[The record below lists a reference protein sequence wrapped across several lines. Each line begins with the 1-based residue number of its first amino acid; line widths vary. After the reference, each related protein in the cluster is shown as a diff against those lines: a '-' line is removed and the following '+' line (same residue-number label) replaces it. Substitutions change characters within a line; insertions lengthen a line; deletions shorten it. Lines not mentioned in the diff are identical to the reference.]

1 MQRLFSMFPQG
12 GPGFALLLLRVAV
25 VAALVM
31 NQAIRPALSSNRLLF
46 GGVLLVSLSL
56 AIGFLTPFLSV
67 LAGAIPIAALLIG
80 HNPVTLIDGL
90 VVLNAGALALLGPGA
105 YSLDA
110 RLFGRRVTVLPPR
123 PDSNYG

>member
-25 VAALVM
+25 VAALLM
-31 NQAIRPALSSNRLLF
+31 NPAIRPAVSSNRLLF
-46 GGVLLVSLSL
+46 GGVVLVSLSL
-56 AIGFLTPFLSV
+56 IIGFLTPFLSV
-67 LAGAIPIAALLIG
+67 LAGAIPIAILLIG
-80 HNPVTLIDGL
+80 RNPVTLIDGL

-110 RLFGRRVTVLPPR
+110 RRFGRRVTVLPSR
-123 PDSNYG
+123 ADRNYG

>member
-31 NQAIRPALSSNRLLF
+31 NPAIRAAVSSNRLLL
-46 GGVLLVSLSL
+46 GGMVLVSLSL
-56 AIGFLTPFLSV
+56 TIGFVTPFLSV
-67 LAGAIPIAALLIG
+67 IAGAMPIAALLIG
-80 HNPVTLIDGL
+80 PQSITLIDGL
-90 VVLNAGALALLGPGA
+90 LVLNAGALALLGPGA

-110 RLFGRRVTVLPPR
+110 RLFGRRVTVLPSR
-123 PDSNYG
+123 ADRNYS

>member
-1 MQRLFSMFPQG
+1 MFPQG

-31 NQAIRPALSSNRLLF
+31 NQAIRPALSPNRVLF

-110 RLFGRRVTVLPPR
+110 HLFGRRVTVLPPP

>member
-1 MQRLFSMFPQG
+1 MFPQG

-31 NQAIRPALSSNRLLF
+31 SPAIHPGLSSNRLLF

-56 AIGFLTPFLSV
+56 TIGFLTPFLSV
-67 LAGAIPIAALLIG
+67 LAGALSIAALVIG
-80 HNPVTLIDGL
+80 PNPVNLIDGVL
-90 VVLNAGALALLGPGA
+90 VLNAGALALLGPGA

-123 PDSNYG
+123 ADRNYG